1 MRIGLTTSDAA
12 GPAATLDAQV
22 HEIVACEQDGFESA
36 WLNHVFGADAL
47 TLISLA
53 GARTSRIELG
63 TAVVPVYTQHPFAL
77 AQQAATTQ
85 AATGGRLTLGIG
97 LSHKPV
103 VENMWGLSYEHPA
116 RQMREYL
123 SVLAPLLREGR
134 VARAGE
140 LYRVA
145 AGLQIP
151 GTSPVPVLVAALAP
165 AMLRI
170 AAELADGT
178 VTWMA
183 GVKTVETHVVP
194 RINAAAE
201 AAGRARPR
209 VCVGLPVA
217 VTDDAAAARAKAAKT
232 YQIYGQLPN
241 YRRMLD
247 IEGAGSPGDVAL
259 VGDEAAVER
268 QVRALA
274 SAGATDFSAVIF
286 PAGEDARASVAR
298 TRALLRGLV
307 GRV

>member
-22 HEIVACEQDGFESA
+22 REIAACEQDGFESA

-47 TLISLA
+47 TLIALA

-85 AATGGRLTLGIG
+85 AATDGRLTLGIG

-123 SVLAPLLREGR
+123 AVLGPLLREGR
-134 VARAGE
+134 VAHAGE
-140 LYRVA
+140 VYRVA

-183 GVKTVETHVVP
+183 GVKTIETHVIP

-217 VTDDAAAARAKAAKT
+217 VTDDVAAARAKAAKT

-259 VGDEAAVER
+259 VGDETAVER

-274 SAGATDFSAVIF
+274 SAGATDFAAVIF
-286 PAGEDARASVAR
+286 PSGGDARASVAR
-298 TRALLRGLV
+298 TRALLKSLI